1 MTAPADQP
9 SDSLRA
15 TPYAIAV
22 ILLGL
27 AIFLTVVF
35 LPGGTDAAPAARFA
49 TMDAAFG
56 ALPDWVTRWM
66 SFQHFVF
73 AGPLLFFVWHAEA
86 RVYLLAIIVSHA
98 ISFGEIFLAPVERL
112 GLGLVSLNHMVWI
125 PALVFMVLRYPVLDK
140 RTPYSVWYH
149 LALFQLCFSLVFDI
163 RDSALYLAA
172 MLR

>member
-15 TPYAIAV
+15 TPYAIAI

-27 AIFLTVVF
+27 AIFLTVAF
-35 LPGGTDAAPAARFA
+35 LPGGTDAAPSARFA
-49 TMDAAFG
+49 KMDAAFG

-125 PALVFMVLRYPVLDK
+125 PALVFMVLRYPMLDK

-172 MLR
+172 MLQ

>member
-1 MTAPADQP
+1 MTAPAP
-9 SDSLRA
+9 HPATSRRSL
-15 TPYAIAV
+15 PYAIAI

-27 AIFLTVVF
+27 AIFLTVTF

-49 TMDAAFG
+49 RVDAAFA

-66 SFQHFVF
+66 SFQHFIF

-125 PALVFMVLRYPVLDK
+125 PALVFMVLRHPVLEK

-149 LALFQLCFSLVFDI
+149 LALFQLCFSLLFDI
-163 RDSALYLAA
+163 RDSARYLAA
-172 MLR
+172 MLG